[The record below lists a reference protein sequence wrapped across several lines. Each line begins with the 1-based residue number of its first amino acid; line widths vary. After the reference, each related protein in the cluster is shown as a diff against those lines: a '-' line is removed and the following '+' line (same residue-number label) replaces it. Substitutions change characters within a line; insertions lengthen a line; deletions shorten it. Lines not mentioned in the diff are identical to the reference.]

1 MNWYKNKGNEGDIV
15 LSTRVRLARN
25 MTEYPFPARLDER
38 QKKDI
43 GTAVRDI
50 IDADKSFD
58 LDFIDMEALSPAETV
73 SLAEKHLISPEFACD
88 TLGRSLLL
96 SKDEDISIMICEEDH
111 IRIQTVYPGLSL
123 EEAYETATEIDG
135 ILENKLSYAFDE
147 SLGYLTQ
154 CPTNIGTALRASVML
169 HLPALS
175 KKGAMQRLS
184 TTVAKLGLT
193 LRGSYGEGSEVSGDI
208 YQLSNQVTLGISEE
222 AAIKNLNSIAMQI
235 IAQEKQARAALI
247 KDEDYLDRIY
257 RAYGILKSAYK
268 LTSKELINLVS
279 YVRVGVSE
287 GILSIPTEKL
297 REMTVVLQPATLN
310 AESGK
315 VLTQTERDI
324 LRSQKVREELA

>member
-15 LSTRVRLARN
+15 LSARVRLARN
-25 MTEYPFPARLDER
+25 IAEYPFPARLDDA
-38 QKKDI
+38 QKRDIGNIVKDI
-43 GTAVRDI
+43 LYSDN
-50 IDADKSFD
+50 SFE
-58 LDFIDMEALSPAETV
+58 LSFIDMSALSSAETV

-88 TLGRSLLL
+88 TLGRTLLL
-96 SKDEDISIMICEEDH
+96 SEDEDVSIMICEEDH

-123 EEAYETATEIDG
+123 EEAFETALKIDN
-135 ILENKLSYAFDE
+135 ILEKKLSYAFDE
-147 SLGYLTQ
+147 NLGYLTQ

-222 AAIKNLNSIAMQI
+222 AAIKNLNSIAIQI
-235 IAQEKQARAALI
+235 IAQEKQARDILV

-268 LTSKELINLVS
+268 LTSKELMNLIS

-287 GILSIPTEKL
+287 GILEIPAEKL
-297 REMTVVLQPATLN
+297 REMTVILQPATLN
-310 AESGK
+310 ASEGR
-315 VLTQTERDI
+315 VLTQTERDV

>member
-15 LSTRVRLARN
+15 LSARVRLARN
-25 MTEYPFPARLDER
+25 IAEYPFPARLDDA
-38 QKKDI
+38 QKRDIGNIVKDI
-43 GTAVRDI
+43 LYSDN
-50 IDADKSFD
+50 SFE
-58 LDFIDMEALSPAETV
+58 LSFIDMSALSSAETV

-88 TLGRSLLL
+88 TLGRTLLL
-96 SKDEDISIMICEEDH
+96 SEDEDVSIMICEEDH

-123 EEAYETATEIDG
+123 EEAFETALKIDN
-135 ILENKLSYAFDE
+135 ILEKKLSYAFDE
-147 SLGYLTQ
+147 NLGYLTQ

-222 AAIKNLNSIAMQI
+222 AAIKNLNSIAIQI
-235 IAQEKQARAALI
+235 IAQEKQARDILV

-268 LTSKELINLVS
+268 LTSKELMNLIS

-287 GILSIPTEKL
+287 GILEIPAEKL
-297 REMTVVLQPATLN
+297 REMTVLLQPATLN
-310 AESGK
+310 ASEGR
-315 VLTQTERDI
+315 VLTQTERDV

>member
-25 MTEYPFPARLDER
+25 LTEYPFPARLDET

-43 GTAVRDI
+43 GTIVRDI
-50 IDADKSFD
+50 IDADKSFG
-58 LDFIDMEALSPAETV
+58 LDFIDMSALSSAQTV

-88 TLGRSLLL
+88 TIGRSLLL

-111 IRIQTVYPGLSL
+111 IRIQTVYAGLSL
-123 EEAYETATEIDG
+123 EEAYETATKIDT

-147 SLGYLTQ
+147 ALGYLTQ

-310 AESGK
+310 AQSGK

>member
-25 MTEYPFPARLDER
+25 MTEYPFPARLDET

-43 GTAVRDI
+43 GTIVRDI
-50 IDADKSFD
+50 IDADKSFG
-58 LDFIDMEALSPAETV
+58 LDFIDMSALSSAQTV

-88 TLGRSLLL
+88 TIGRSLLL

-111 IRIQTVYPGLSL
+111 IRIQTVYAGLSL
-123 EEAYETATEIDG
+123 EEAYETATKIDT

-147 SLGYLTQ
+147 ALGYLTQ

-310 AESGK
+310 AQSGK

>member
-25 MTEYPFPARLDER
+25 LTEYPFPIRLDEAQR
-38 QKKDI
+38 RDI
-43 GTAVRDI
+43 GNTVKEILDT
-50 IDADKSFD
+50 DKTYKLNFT
-58 LDFIDMEALSPAETV
+58 DMSSLSSAETV

-96 SKDEDISIMICEEDH
+96 SDDEDISIMICEEDH

-123 EEAYETATEIDG
+123 EEAFETALKIDE

-147 SLGYLTQ
+147 NLGYLTQ

-169 HLPALS
+169 HLPALN

-235 IAQEKQARAALI
+235 IAQEKQARALLI

-268 LTSKELINLVS
+268 LTSKELINLIS

-287 GILSIPTEKL
+287 GILDIPAEKL
-297 REMTVVLQPATLN
+297 RELTVLLQPATLN
-310 AESGK
+310 AHSGK
-315 VLTQTERDI
+315 ILTQTERDI

>member
-25 MTEYPFPARLDER
+25 LNEYPFPARLDES

-43 GTAVRDI
+43 AKLVNDI
-50 IDADKSFD
+50 LSQDKTFD
-58 LDFIDMEALSPAETV
+58 LDFIDMSALSSAETV

-88 TLGRSLLL
+88 TVGRSLLL

-123 EEAYETATEIDG
+123 EEAFETALRIDE
-135 ILENKLSYAFDE
+135 ILENKITYAFDE

-193 LRGSYGEGSEVSGDI
+193 LRGSYGEGSEISGDI

-235 IAQEKQARAALI
+235 IAQEKQTRALLI

-268 LTSKELINLVS
+268 LTSKELMNLIS

-287 GILSIPTEKL
+287 GIIDIPTEKL
-297 REMTVVLQPATLN
+297 RSMTVLLQPATLN
-310 AESGK
+310 TDSGK
-315 VLTQTERDI
+315 ILSQTERDI
-324 LRSQKVREELA
+324 LRSQKVRQELA